1 MNILINSKP
10 LEVKEGS
17 SLADLAVQ
25 LELPKDGIAIAIDY
39 KVVPRSIWGNT
50 ILEENIELMVL
61 EAVSGG

>member
-39 KVVPRSIWGNT
+39 KVVPRSIWSST

>member
-39 KVVPRSIWGNT
+39 KVVPRSIWGST